1 MDAAGRVSDVCLGG
15 LVLQGGLSMLGSLA
29 LMGWLAMTPH
39 SPHTER
45 KRLAILAGFAFF
57 TGLGLGP
64 LMDYII
70 SVNPSIILTAF
81 LGTSVIFSCF
91 TLSALCAQRR
101 SYLGGERRSGP
112 GVCVCVCV
120 CVCVWFS
127 CWSRCSTCSGPR
139 PCSSRC
145 VT

>member
-1 MDAAGRVSDVCLGG
+1 MDAAGRVSDVCPGG

-64 LMDYII
+64 LMDYVI
-70 SVNPSIILTAF
+70 SINPSIILTAF

-101 SYLGGERRSGP
+101 SYLFLGGERQSGP
-112 GVCVCVCV
+112 GV
-120 CVCVWFS
+120 
-127 CWSRCSTCSGPR
+127 
-139 PCSSRC
+139 
-145 VT
+145 